1 SKRRI
6 NYQHYSRNVIP
17 SSGKAKESLTS
28 ALKGLETIAPLVRS
42 VEETPEP
49 ISTDVH
55 GTIPSWINGSLL
67 RNGPGKF
74 EFGNTHY
81 NHWFDGMA
89 MMHQFRISEGQVTY
103 MSRFLHSD
111 AYTKNSEQDR
121 IVMSEFGTLAMPD
134 PCKNFFQRFLSRF
147 VMMQPTDNASV
158 SFVKY
163 KSDYYVSTETNF
175 MYRINPETLETL
187 EKVDWSKFIAVNG
200 ATAHPHYDPDGT
212 TYNMG
217 NSYGSK
223 GALYNII
230 RVPPEKSEAKD
241 TLQAAKVL
249 CSIVPKDKSHPS
261 YYHSFAM
268 SENYVV
274 FIEQPIKMDLLK
286 IVTCKLRGKALS
298 EGIYWDPKLE
308 TVFHLVNKHTGEVS
322 SVKYHAK
329 AFSTFHQINAF
340 EEDGFLMLDMCCSDD
355 GQAINNYLIQNL
367 RKSGDALDE
376 VYNATCRAF
385 PRRFVLPLHVT
396 SETPTGQNLNTRVSS
411 QATCVKTR
419 QDKVF
424 CQHEDLHGDDLYEFG
439 GLEFP
444 MINYSRCNTRPYR
457 YFYGCGFRHMVGDSL
472 LKMDLK
478 DKTFKVW
485 YQKGFY
491 PSEPVF
497 VPSPDAKDE
506 DDGVILSVVLTPSQ
520 DKGTFLLVLDGKTFE
535 ELGRA
540 NVPVDMAYG
549 FHGTYASA

>member
-1 SKRRI
+1 MAPVKIENSDEA
-6 NYQHYSRNVIP
+6 SP
-17 SSGKAKESLTS
+17 SDGPGAKECITTV
-28 ALKGLETIAPLVRS
+28 LKGLESIAPLVRS
-42 VEETPEP
+42 VEENPEP
-49 ISTDVH
+49 ISTEVQ
-55 GTIPSWINGSLL
+55 GTIPSWLHGNLL

-89 MMHQFRISEGQVTY
+89 MLHNFRIENGQVTY
-103 MSRFLHSD
+103 HSRFLQSD
-111 AYTKNSEQDR
+111 VYKKNSERDR
-121 IVMSEFGTLAMPD
+121 IMVSEFGTLAMPD

-147 VMMQPTDNASV
+147 EMIQSTDNASV
-158 SFVKY
+158 NFVKY
-163 KSDYYVSTETNF
+163 KGDYYVSTETNF
-175 MYRINPETLETL
+175 MHRVDPESLESL

-212 TYNMG
+212 SYNMG

-230 RVPPEKSEAKD
+230 SVPPEKADTKD
-241 TLQAAKVL
+241 TLQGAKVL
-249 CSIVPKDKSHPS
+249 CSIIPADKSHPS

-298 EGIYWDPKLE
+298 DGIYWDPSQE
-308 TVFHLVNKHTGEVS
+308 TVFHLVDKQTGQVS
-322 SVKYHAK
+322 SVKYHTK
-329 AFSTFHQINAF
+329 ALSVFHQINAF
-340 EEDGFLMLDMCCSDD
+340 EEGGFLMLDMCCSDN
-355 GQAINNYLIQNL
+355 GEAINNYLIQNL

-376 VYNATCRAF
+376 VYNTLCRAF
-385 PRRFVLPLHVT
+385 PRRFVLPLNVT
-396 SETPTGQNLNTRVSS
+396 SDTPTGQNLNTRPSS
-411 QATCVKTR
+411 QATCVKTSK
-419 QDKVF
+419 DKVV
-424 CQHEDLHGDDLYEFG
+424 CQHEDLHGDDLHEYG

-444 MINYSRCNTRPYR
+444 QINYSRCNTRPYR
-457 YFYGCGFRHMVGDSL
+457 YFYGCGFRHLVGDSL
-472 LKMDLK
+472 LKMDLQ

-497 VPSPDAKDE
+497 VPSPDAVEE
-506 DDGVILSVVLTPSQ
+506 DDGVILSVILTPSE
-520 DKGTFLLVLDGKTFE
+520 DKGTFLLVLDARTYE

-540 NVPVDMAYG
+540 NVPVNIPYG
-549 FHGTYASA
+549 FHGTFNATA

>member
-1 SKRRI
+1 MVNSAIKNIKKSIRI
-6 NYQHYSRNVIP
+6 LKS
-17 SSGKAKESLTS
+17 TS
-28 ALKGLETIAPLVRS
+28 EERFMSLKGLESIAPLVRS
-42 VEETPEP
+42 VEETPTP
-49 ISTDVH
+49 IRTKVH
-55 GTIPSWINGSLL
+55 GTIPSWIKGQLL

-89 MMHQFRISEGQVTY
+89 MLHRFSIQDGEVTY
-103 MSRFLHSD
+103 MSRFLQSD
-111 AYTKNSEQDR
+111 AYKNNSEKNR

-147 VMMQPTDNASV
+147 EMMVPTDNASV

-163 KSDYYVSTETNF
+163 KGDYYVSTETN
-175 MYRINPETLETL
+175 YIHRVNPENLETL

-223 GALYNII
+223 GCLYNII
-230 RVPPEKSEAKD
+230 RVPPEKTDDKD
-241 TLQAAKVL
+241 TLQGSKIL
-249 CSIVPKDKSHPS
+249 CSIVPANKSQPS

-268 SENYVV
+268 SQNYVV

-286 IVTCKLRGKALS
+286 IVTCKIRGKALS
-298 EGIYWDPKLE
+298 DGIYWDPKQE
-308 TVFHLVNKHTGEVS
+308 TVFHLVDKQTGQVS
-322 SVKYHAK
+322 SVKYHAPPL
-329 AFSTFHQINAF
+329 STFHQINAF

-367 RKSGDALDE
+367 RQSGEALDQ
-376 VYNATCRAF
+376 VYNTLCRSY
-385 PRRFVLPLHVT
+385 PRRFVLPLNISSDTV
-396 SETPTGQNLNTRVSS
+396 TGQNLNSRTSS
-411 QATCVKTR
+411 TATCVR
-419 QDKVF
+419 NAGDFQVF
-424 CQHEDLHGDDLYEFG
+424 CSPEDLHGNDLHQYG

-444 MINYSRCNTRPYR
+444 QINYSRSNTRPYR
-457 YFYGCGFRHMVGDSL
+457 YFYGCGFRHLVGDSL

-478 DKTFKVW
+478 DKSLKVW

-497 VPSPDAKDE
+497 VASPDAEDE

-520 DKGTFLLVLDGKTFE
+520 DKATFLLVLDAHSFE

-540 NVPVDMAYG
+540 DVPVNLAYG
-549 FHGTYASA
+549 FHGTFSPAS